1 MFRDFLQ
8 YKNPILDDD
17 DDEEQTGPIEAL
29 QVGCH
34 AARSCA
40 FRFFA
45 VFFLST
51 HVANAY
57 RVISPQ

>member
-45 VFFLST
+45 VFFF
-51 HVANAY
+51 
-57 RVISPQ
+57 VIA